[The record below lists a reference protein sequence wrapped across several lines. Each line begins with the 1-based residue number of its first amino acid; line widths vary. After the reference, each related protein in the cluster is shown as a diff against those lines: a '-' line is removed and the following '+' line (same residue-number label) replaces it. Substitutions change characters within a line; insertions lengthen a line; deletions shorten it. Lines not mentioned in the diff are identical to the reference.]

1 MYNECMFW
9 HPKHVINIYD
19 IKAVFKCTI
28 TLEAVII
35 EKQRGSRCNNRMH
48 IKFKLYC
55 KGGDDMGY
63 NISIGNQ
70 GFDDIRGNQCFYID
84 KTAFIKEWWDAKDVV
99 TLITRPRR
107 FGKTLNMSMLNCFF
121 SNRYAGRG
129 ELFEGLS
136 IWDDENYRKLQGT
149 YPVIFISFADVK
161 QADCGEAIWKIKKI
175 ITNIYQQ
182 YAWLGSWEGL
192 TFTEREQ
199 FAGVHPDMENMIA
212 QSAVQDLCNY
222 LNRYYEK
229 KVIILLDEYDTP
241 MQEAYVHG
249 YWDEFTAFIRSM
261 FNSMFKTNPYLERAI
276 MTGITRVSKESIF
289 SDLNNLNVVTTTS
302 DEYCTC
308 FGFTEDEVYDSLEKF
323 GLSDKKSEVKKWYD
337 GFVFGSH
344 KDIYNP
350 WSITSYL
357 DKRKLAPYW
366 ASTSSNV
373 LVSRL
378 IQTAPSDIKQMM
390 EDLISGR
397 EIVVNFDEQIVFNQL
412 DTDESAIWSL
422 LVASGYLKPDNV
434 EYRGELLEP
443 WYHLSITNLET
454 RSMFS
459 NMFKGWFKGTASN
472 YNAFVSALV
481 KGDVEAMNEYM
492 NDVALTTISSFDV
505 GTHRSEKAH
514 PERFYHGFV
523 LGLMVEQ
530 SENYEIRSNRE
541 SGFGRY
547 DIMMIPKKNNLPAI
561 VIEFKV
567 YNPRREQTLED
578 TVHVALKQ
586 IEEKSYDTELIAR
599 GIEKDRIR
607 HYGFAF
613 EGKRVLIGE

>member
-1 MYNECMFW
+1 MQ
-9 HPKHVINIYD
+9 PV
-19 IKAVFKCTI
+19 V
-28 TLEAVII
+28 
-35 EKQRGSRCNNRMH
+35 KQQYKQHGSRYNIRMH
-48 IKFKLYC
+48 IIFKPYC
-55 KGGDDMGY
+55 EGGDDMGY
-63 NISIGNQ
+63 KISIGNQ
-70 GFDDIRGNQCFYID
+70 GFDNIREKKYFYID
-84 KTAFIKEWWDAKDVV
+84 KTAFIKEWWESGDNV

-121 SNRYAGRG
+121 LNRYAGRSD
-129 ELFEGLS
+129 LFEGLS
-136 IWDDENYRKLQGT
+136 VWEDEKYRQLQGT

-175 ITNIYQQ
+175 ISNVYQQ

-199 FAGVHPDMENMIA
+199 FAGVNPDMENMLA

-249 YWDEFTAFIRSM
+249 YWDEFTLFMRSF
-261 FNSMFKTNPYLERAI
+261 FNATFKTNPYLEQAV

-308 FGFTEDEVYDSLEKF
+308 FGFTEDEVYGSLDKF

-344 KDIYNP
+344 RDIYNP

-366 ASTSSNV
+366 ASTSSNG

-378 IQTAPSDIKQMM
+378 IQTAHTDIKQLM

-397 EIVVNFDEQIVFNQL
+397 EIVVNFDEQIVLNQL

-422 LVASGYLKPDNV
+422 LVAGGYLKPDNV

-443 WYHLSITNLET
+443 WYHLYITNLET

-481 KGDVEAMNEYM
+481 KGDVDAMNEYM

-505 GTHRSEKAH
+505 GKHRSGKSH

-578 TVHVALKQ
+578 TVQTALKQ
-586 IEEKSYDTELIAR
+586 IEEKSYDTELMAR